1 MRAQGILTLSTIL
14 LALAVVLAFSWGKTK
29 EVESQEFQK
38 KTINLTNQVTECGNQ
53 MSELDALKNSLQA
66 EIDSLMGSYQSV
78 KEANDKLKKK
88 VSRKNRQLAKKNS
101 AIAEMEETNDLQS
114 LSLME
119 QIKQLMAVKASVQT
133 KIQTVARQND
143 SLVVVI
149 EVKKDMMR
157 QARRIARQ
165 MAKQNEELVEENEG
179 LTLKNF
185 KATAFL
191 VELEGKNGKVASK
204 AKKIKKIKV
213 SFDLNEIDEKYHDHR
228 PIYLV
233 IKGDKNQS
241 ITAKEL
247 IPAHIQRENLSEH
260 IQALMR
266 KPVQVEEN
274 QRLMF
279 EFDTEDKLE
288 SGVYEIEIYTDI
300 ALLGV
305 ASFRAG

>member
-14 LALAVVLAFSWGKTK
+14 LALSVVLAFSWGKTK
-29 EVESQEFQK
+29 EVESQKFQE
-38 KTINLTNQVTECGNQ
+38 KTVHLTNQVTECDNQ
-53 MSELDALKNSLQA
+53 MSELDALKNSLQS
-66 EIDSLMGSYQSV
+66 EIDSLLVSYQSV
-78 KEANDKLKKK
+78 KKANDKLMRKM
-88 VSRKNRQLAKKNS
+88 SRKNKQLAEKEET
-101 AIAEMEETNDLQS
+101 IAEIEATNDKQS

-119 QIKQLMAVKASVQT
+119 QIKQLMSFKASVQT
-133 KIQTVARQND
+133 KIHTVSRQND

-149 EVKKDMMR
+149 EVKRDMMR
-157 QARRIARQ
+157 QARKIARQ
-165 MAKQNEELVEENEG
+165 LATQNEVLVEENEG
-179 LTLKNF
+179 LMLKNF

-233 IKGDKNQS
+233 IKSDKSQS
-241 ITAKEL
+241 IESKNL
-247 IPAHIQRENLSEH
+247 IPAHIQREDLSEH
-260 IQALMR
+260 IQALIR
-266 KPVQVEEN
+266 KPVQVEQN
-274 QRLMF
+274 QRLIF

-288 SGVYEIEIYTDI
+288 PGIYEVAIYTDI

-305 ASFRAG
+305 ANFRAG